1 MAKNEDVLSKIG
13 GMYIIYKLRWIILIG
28 VIIIVVVIFSVKG
41 ELDNEYQQYG
51 YTGFSDKIQYDE
63 FTDEVIPKGEI
74 ENYNNDNKYITKSN
88 GEIIYFGDIKKQLNA
103 YEELQNNYA
112 YIRSEN
118 IEKVKN
124 ICDVL
129 FLNYFELPYSIDK
142 ILDGNS
148 YLIHLKNFT
157 ANGIHYDDYSI
168 GPAYEMKSIVKYLV
182 KGIYRQQNGLE
193 ADYEN

>member
-13 GMYIIYKLRWIILIG
+13 GMYIIYKLRWVILIG
-28 VIIIVVVIFSVKG
+28 VIIIGVVIFSVKG

-51 YTGFSDKIQYDE
+51 YTGFSDKIHYDE

-74 ENYNNDNKYITKSN
+74 ETYNNDNKYITKSN

-124 ICDVL
+124 ICNVL
-129 FLNYFELPYSIDK
+129 FLNYFELLYSIDK
-142 ILDGNS
+142 IPDGNS
-148 YLIHLKNFT
+148 YLIHLKKFT

-168 GPAYEMKSIVKYLV
+168 GTAYEMKSIVKYLI

-193 ADYEN
+193 ADYGN